1 MLVISRV
8 TSSPKIYSSTI
19 SSLDNKKET
28 VMALSAAAATTSA
41 AITLLPGDTMTPIA
55 DKMADLTSY
64 FLIILCVIY
73 LEKYLLPIL
82 GYLVF
87 GILIPIVFI
96 LKGIDYYKDVK
107 KILESAK
114 KLVLIGLVI
123 LLSIPISEKVSGIIH
138 ETYESSIENTINEA
152 TQEITIE
159 EDGNG
164 GFKAIFL
171 KIKDGATNTAERF
184 KKVLSNFV
192 EAIAVMIVTDCLIPV
207 VVLVF
212 CLWVIKNITGVLVDT
227 TKFLPHH
234 NSKDYKIEYDDK
246 F

>member
-87 GILIPIVFI
+87 GILIPIVF
-96 LKGIDYYKDVK
+96 YF
-107 KILESAK
+107 E
-114 KLVLIGLVI
+114 
-123 LLSIPISEKVSGIIH
+123 
-138 ETYESSIENTINEA
+138 
-152 TQEITIE
+152 
-159 EDGNG
+159 GN
-164 GFKAIFL
+164 
-171 KIKDGATNTAERF
+171 
-184 KKVLSNFV
+184 
-192 EAIAVMIVTDCLIPV
+192 
-207 VVLVF
+207 
-212 CLWVIKNITGVLVDT
+212 
-227 TKFLPHH
+227 
-234 NSKDYKIEYDDK
+234 
-246 F
+246 

>member
-1 MLVISRV
+1 M
-8 TSSPKIYSSTI
+8 
-19 SSLDNKKET
+19 
-28 VMALSAAAATTSA
+28 
-41 AITLLPGDTMTPIA
+41 
-55 DKMADLTSY
+55 
-64 FLIILCVIY
+64 
-73 LEKYLLPIL
+73 
-82 GYLVF
+82 
-87 GILIPIVFI
+87 
-96 LKGIDYYKDVK
+96 KGIDYYKDVK
-107 KILESAK
+107 NIRICK

-164 GFKAIFL
+164 GFKAIFS

-234 NSKDYKIEYDDK
+234 NSKDYKTEKIEYDDK